1 MRREHPFGATAYRP
15 TCSGLRGLS
24 HLGTVERD
32 VGARMTPSGS
42 ALEVNEP
49 VWHPRIA
56 ETTRQRVKPLVVK
69 IDNRSREKP
78 ASYSPASAV
87 AGPIKHIAEADNP
100 AARELIVTT
109 DLSAT
114 SET

>member
-24 HLGTVERD
+24 HLGAVEGD
-32 VGARMTPSGS
+32 VGARMAPNAS

-49 VWHPRIA
+49 VWDPRIA
-56 ETTRQRVKPLVVK
+56 ETSRQRVKPLVVK
-69 IDNRSREKP
+69 IDNRGREKP

-87 AGPIKHIAEADNP
+87 AGPIKHVAESDNP
-100 AARELIVTT
+100 ATRELIVTT
-109 DLSAT
+109 DLAAT
-114 SET
+114 SKT